1 LFRRFV
7 DGVAHTLSTVLIV
20 DDDPSTRLVMRMI
33 LERDG
38 HEIVEAGHGAT
49 ALELIQ
55 PDRLPDIVTTDMR
68 MPVLGGMELIR
79 RLRAEPRTAAI
90 PIIVVS
96 SDTDAIRDL
105 RAAGLVHAIVV
116 KPFDAGKF
124 IECVRGVTT
133 SPVNGAPVTTV
144 TSTT

>member
-1 LFRRFV
+1 MFRRFV
-7 DGVAHTLSTVLIV
+7 DGDAYTLSTVLIV

-38 HEIVEAGHGAT
+38 HEIVEAGHGEN

-55 PDRLPDIVTTDMR
+55 PSRLPDIVTTDLR

-79 RLRAEPRTAAI
+79 RLRSEPRTATI

-96 SDTDAIRDL
+96 SDTDALGDL
-105 RAAGLVHAIVV
+105 RATGLVDAIVA

-124 IECVRGVTT
+124 SECVRVVAK
-133 SPVNGAPVTTV
+133 SPVNGTRVVAVT
-144 TSTT
+144 

>member
-7 DGVAHTLSTVLIV
+7 DGDAYTLSTVLIV

-38 HEIVEAGHGAT
+38 HEIVEAGHGEN

-55 PDRLPDIVTTDMR
+55 PSRLPDIVTTDLR

-79 RLRAEPRTAAI
+79 RLRSEPHTATI

-96 SDTDAIRDL
+96 SDTDALRDL
-105 RAAGLVHAIVV
+105 RATGLVDAIVA

-124 IECVRGVTT
+124 TECVRVVAK
-133 SPVNGAPVTTV
+133 SPARGTGA
-144 TSTT
+144 

>member
-1 LFRRFV
+1 LA
-7 DGVAHTLSTVLIV
+7 DGDACTLSTVLIV

-38 HEIVEAGHGAT
+38 HEIVEAGHGEK
-49 ALELIQ
+49 ALELIH
-55 PDRLPDIVTTDMR
+55 PDRLPDIVTTDVR

-79 RLRAEPRTAAI
+79 RLRSEPRTAAI

-96 SDTDAIRDL
+96 SDTDALRDL
-105 RAAGLVHAIVV
+105 RAAGLVDAIVA

-124 IECVRGVTT
+124 IECVRGVAK
-133 SPVNGAPVTTV
+133 SPVNGAPVASV
-144 TSTT
+144 TSTS

>member
-7 DGVAHTLSTVLIV
+7 DGDAYTLSTVLIV
-20 DDDPSTRLVMRMI
+20 DDDPSTRLVMRMN

-38 HEIVEAGHGAT
+38 HEIVEAGHGEN

-55 PDRLPDIVTTDMR
+55 PSRLPDIVTTDLR

-79 RLRAEPRTAAI
+79 RLRSEPSTATI

-96 SDTDAIRDL
+96 SETDALRDL
-105 RAAGLVHAIVV
+105 PAAGLVDAIVA

-124 IECVRGVTT
+124 VECVRGVAK
-133 SPVNGAPVTTV
+133 SAVNGARVVAIT
-144 TSTT
+144 

>member
-1 LFRRFV
+1 M
-7 DGVAHTLSTVLIV
+7 STVLIV

-38 HEIVEAGHGAT
+38 HEIVEAGHGEK

-55 PDRLPDIVTTDMR
+55 PDRLPDIVTTDLR

-79 RLRAEPRTAAI
+79 RLRSEPSTAAI

-96 SDTDAIRDL
+96 SDTDVLRDL
-105 RAAGLVHAIVV
+105 RAAGLVEAIVA
-116 KPFDAGKF
+116 KPFDASTF
-124 IECVRGVTT
+124 TECVRVVAK
-133 SPVNGAPVTTV
+133 SPVNGARVV
-144 TSTT
+144 GVS

>member
-1 LFRRFV
+1 
-7 DGVAHTLSTVLIV
+7 
-20 DDDPSTRLVMRMI
+20 MRMI

-38 HEIVEAGHGAT
+38 HEIVEAGHGEN

-55 PDRLPDIVTTDMR
+55 PSRLPDIVTTDLR

-79 RLRAEPRTAAI
+79 RLRSEPRTATI

-96 SDTDAIRDL
+96 SDTDALRDL
-105 RAAGLVHAIVV
+105 RATGLVDAIVA

-124 IECVRGVTT
+124 TECVRVVAK
-133 SPVNGAPVTTV
+133 SPVNGARRAAAT
-144 TSTT
+144 

>member
-7 DGVAHTLSTVLIV
+7 DGDAYTLSTVLIV

-38 HEIVEAGHGAT
+38 HEIVEAGHGEN

-55 PDRLPDIVTTDMR
+55 PSRLPDIVTTDLR

-79 RLRAEPRTAAI
+79 RLRSEPSTATI

-96 SDTDAIRDL
+96 SDTDALRDL
-105 RAAGLVHAIVV
+105 RATGLVDAIVA

-124 IECVRGVTT
+124 TECVRVVAK
-133 SPVNGAPVTTV
+133 SPVNGARRAGAT
-144 TSTT
+144 

>member
-1 LFRRFV
+1 M
-7 DGVAHTLSTVLIV
+7 STVLIV

-38 HEIVEAGHGAT
+38 HEIVEAGHGEK

-55 PDRLPDIVTTDMR
+55 PDRLPDIVTTDLT

-79 RLRAEPRTAAI
+79 RLRSEPSTAAI

-96 SDTDAIRDL
+96 SDTDVLRDL
-105 RAAGLVHAIVV
+105 RAAGLVDAIVA
-116 KPFDAGKF
+116 KPFDASTF
-124 IECVRGVTT
+124 TECVRVVASESAT
-133 SPVNGAPVTTV
+133 
-144 TSTT
+144 